1 MLLFEPSRYPGL
13 MRPASILCFW
23 IWLFLPCGSGIA
35 SDTYAIAT
43 AHPAATRAG
52 ATVLAEGGNAFDAA
66 VAVTA
71 MLSVVE
77 PYSCGIGGGG
87 FWLLYKEKDRRS
99 VMIDGRERAPLSA
112 SADMYLDGNGK
123 VIPGKSLNGPAAAGI
138 PGVPAALVHINKH
151 YGSLPLET
159 LLAPAIKAARH
170 GFAVDSRYR
179 QRAKRKLRVLRRY
192 PASAATFLVNGNVPA
207 IGQTIRQEQLARTLE
222 SIAKN
227 GRNGFYSGQVAQ
239 DLVAD
244 VRRSGGI
251 WTLADL
257 QQYQVIGRAPL
268 IFHYAGSTITA
279 SSLPSSGGIAL
290 NEIFN
295 MLSLFDPQE
304 WSPLSEHLLIE
315 VMRRAYRDRANHLGD
330 QDYVEVPLE
339 RLRSMSHAKKLA
351 GTIHK
356 DRASRSAALTTAPP
370 QKGLDTTHFSIAD
383 GHGNLVAATMS
394 INTSF
399 GSSYISPR
407 TGVLLNNEMDDFS
420 IQAGTANAYGLTGGE
435 ANAIAPG
442 KRMLSSMSP
451 SFVETHDRIA
461 VLGTPGGSR
470 IITMVLLGI
479 LEFLKGGDAQAI
491 VSLKR
496 FHHQY
501 LPDAVETE
509 PKVFTS
515 SLLESLKKMGHV
527 IKLRRRSWGNM
538 QAVVVNKFSGEME
551 AAADPRGIG
560 MAIAENETSTKP

>member
-1 MLLFEPSRYPGL
+1 
-13 MRPASILCFW
+13 MRSASILCFW
-23 IWLFLPCGSGIA
+23 IWLFLPCGSGFA
-35 SDTYAIAT
+35 NDTYAIAT

-52 ATVLAEGGNAFDAA
+52 AAVLAEGGNAFDAA

-87 FWLLYKEKDRRS
+87 FWLLYREQDRHS

-112 SADMYLDGNGK
+112 SADMYLDENGK
-123 VIPGKSLNGPAAAGI
+123 VIPGKSLNGSSAAGI
-138 PGVPAALVHINKH
+138 PGVPAALVYISEH

-159 LLAPAIKAARH
+159 LLSPAIKAARS
-170 GFAVDSRYR
+170 GFAVDNRYQ
-179 QRAKRKLRVLRRY
+179 QRAKRKLRILRRY
-192 PASAATFLVNGNVPA
+192 SASAATLLVNGNVPA
-207 IGQTIRQEQLARTLE
+207 IGQIIRQEQLARTLE

-227 GRNGFYSGQVAQ
+227 GRNGFYGGQVAQ

-244 VRRSGGI
+244 VRGSGGI
-251 WTLADL
+251 WSQADL
-257 QQYQVIGRAPL
+257 QQYRIIGRAPL
-268 IFHYAGSTITA
+268 IFHYAGSTITTG
-279 SSLPSSGGIAL
+279 SLPSSGGIVL

-315 VMRRAYRDRANHLGD
+315 VMRRAYRDRASYLGD
-330 QDYVEVPLE
+330 QDYVEVPSK
-339 RLRSMSHAKKLA
+339 RLRSLSHAKKLA
-351 GTIHK
+351 STIHK
-356 DRASRSAALTTAPP
+356 DRASRSVALKTASP

-383 GHGNLVAATMS
+383 NHGNLVAATMS

-399 GSSYISPR
+399 GSGYISPR

-420 IQAGTANAYGLTGGE
+420 IQPGTANAYGLTGGE

-479 LEFLKGGDAQAI
+479 LEFLKGGGAQEI

-501 LPDAVETE
+501 LPDVVETE

-515 SLLESLKKMGHV
+515 PLLKSLKKMGH
-527 IKLRRRSWGNM
+527 IFKPRGRNWGNM
-538 QAVVVNKFSGEME
+538 QAVVLDKFSGKLE

-560 MAIAENETSTKP
+560 MAIAENETGTKP